1 MTFCYTMKL
10 NTHKTRS
17 TLTTE
22 YVGKSLDLNACPN
35 ERGSSVVTTLC
46 CPQDENPLSYDRLN
60 GEWAQ
65 WFRTAQRFEHKVPAQ
80 DRGDIRHSIILE
92 LALTRAKDGDKPFSE
107 AMMCRI
113 ASCVVAD
120 YWRKQYKLTNG
131 LDCGSC
137 SQKQR
142 QKCRSEDLYREC
154 PKAIKLESLDKPI
167 LDSEG
172 NLTTLGELIA
182 DDKALD
188 LDGWVSDST
197 WELGYKRRLVD
208 IAYKLKAGI
217 PLDKKDQKY
226 LERYRRQAQTSFLG
240 NVAF

>member
-1 MTFCYTMKL
+1 M
-10 NTHKTRS
+10 
-17 TLTTE
+17 
-22 YVGKSLDLNACPN
+22 
-35 ERGSSVVTTLC
+35 VTTLC

-92 LALTRAKDGDKPFSE
+92 LAMARSRDGDKPFSE

-113 ASCVVAD
+113 ASCVVAH

-142 QKCRSEDLYREC
+142 AKCKEGYLYGEC
-154 PKAIKLESLDKPI
+154 PKATKIESLNKSITDA
-167 LDSEG
+167 EG
-172 NLTTLGELIA
+172 NVTELGDTIA
-182 DDKALD
+182 DDKAIDIGAWLD
-188 LDGWVSDST
+188 ARTFLLSFPNRLVQIAHKRLDGT
-197 WELGYKRRLVD
+197 
-208 IAYKLKAGI
+208 

-226 LERYRRQAQTSFLG
+226 LERFRRLEQHRLLEY
-240 NVAF
+240 VAN

>member
-1 MTFCYTMKL
+1 M
-10 NTHKTRS
+10 
-17 TLTTE
+17 
-22 YVGKSLDLNACPN
+22 
-35 ERGSSVVTTLC
+35 VTTLC

-92 LALTRAKDGDKPFSE
+92 LALARSRDGNKPFSE

-142 QKCRSEDLYREC
+142 AKCKEGYLYSEC
-154 PKAIKLESLDKPI
+154 PKAIKIESLSKPI
-167 LDSEG
+167 TDADG
-172 NLTTLGELIA
+172 NVTELGDTIA
-182 DDKALD
+182 DDKAIDLGAWLD
-188 LDGWVSDST
+188 ARTFLLSFPNRLVQIAHKRLDGT
-197 WELGYKRRLVD
+197 
-208 IAYKLKAGI
+208 

-226 LERYRRQAQTSFLG
+226 LERFRRQEQKRLLQY
-240 NVAF
+240 VAN

>member
-1 MTFCYTMKL
+1 M
-10 NTHKTRS
+10 
-17 TLTTE
+17 
-22 YVGKSLDLNACPN
+22 
-35 ERGSSVVTTLC
+35 VTTLC

-92 LALTRAKDGDKPFSE
+92 LAMARARDGDKPFSE
-107 AMMCRI
+107 AMMCRV
-113 ASCVVAD
+113 ASCVVAL

-142 QKCRSEDLYREC
+142 QKCRSEDLYRQC
-154 PKAIKLESLDKPI
+154 PKAIKTEYLSKPI
-167 LDSEG
+167 TDADG
-172 NLTTLGELIA
+172 NVTELGDTIA
-182 DDKALD
+182 DDKAIDIGAWLD
-188 LDGWVSDST
+188 ARTFLLSFPN
-197 WELGYKRRLVD
+197 RLVQ
-208 IAYKLKAGI
+208 IAHKKLEGT

-226 LERYRRQAQTSFLG
+226 LERFRRLEQHRLLEY
-240 NVAF
+240 VAN

>member
-1 MTFCYTMKL
+1 M
-10 NTHKTRS
+10 
-17 TLTTE
+17 
-22 YVGKSLDLNACPN
+22 
-35 ERGSSVVTTLC
+35 VTTLC

-92 LALTRAKDGDKPFSE
+92 LAMARARDGDKPFSE

-137 SQKQR
+137 GQKQR
-142 QKCRSEDLYREC
+142 AKCKDGYLYSVC
-154 PKAIKLESLDKPI
+154 PKAVKIESLSKPI
-167 LDSEG
+167 TDSEG
-172 NLTTLGELIA
+172 NVTEFGDTIA
-182 DDKALD
+182 DDKAIDVGAWLD
-188 LDGWVSDST
+188 ARTFLLSCPNRLLQIAHKMRNGDNLTPTDSQYL
-197 WELGYKRRLVD
+197 WRFRKREQN
-208 IAYKLKAGI
+208 KLLAM
-217 PLDKKDQKY
+217 
-226 LERYRRQAQTSFLG
+226 
-240 NVAF
+240 